1 MKRSCVSL
9 LGVIVGL
16 VAGCTGQPELSLG
29 ESTAAVSGLPR
40 PDHIVIVWMENTGY
54 SSIIGSASAPYI
66 NSMAAIGAS
75 FTDSHGVTHPSQPN
89 YLAFF
94 SGGLNGVSDDTCPAP
109 GSPFT
114 GVENLGSQLVAAGFS
129 FTGFSEDLAV
139 AGSSACT
146 AGSINGYARK
156 HAPWTDFPNVPA
168 SAQQPWKITP
178 PVTTGGWPTDYTTLP
193 TVSFVV
199 PNLCD
204 DIHSCSIS
212 TGDTWLKNNLD
223 AFQQWAQ
230 THNSL
235 FIIDFDEDNMTA
247 ADHIPTIFVGP
258 MVKHGT
264 YPETIDHYSVLR
276 TIEDMYGLTPLQNAA
291 TATPITDVWMTG
303 AGGGGGGGGGGSGGG
318 GGGGGSGGTGGTGGG
333 GAGGSGGGGGTGGS
347 GGGGGDG
354 TGGVGTGGNGGS
366 GGNPSTGGHGCSI
379 SGTPNFGTTLLVA
392 IALLTLAIRRRQR
405 FDA

>member
-1 MKRSCVSL
+1 MKNRCL
-9 LGVIVGL
+9 LL
-16 VAGCTGQPELSLG
+16 LCSTLLATGCTALTDPSIAETTDALS
-29 ESTAAVSGLPR
+29 LPR
-40 PDHIVIVWMENTGY
+40 PDHVVIVWMENTGY
-54 SSIIGSASAPYI
+54 SSIIGSSSAPYI

-94 SGGLNGVSDDTCPAP
+94 SGGLNGVTDDTCPAP

-114 GVENLGSQLVAAGFS
+114 GVPNLGSQLVAAGLS
-129 FTGFSEDLAV
+129 FTGYSEDLPV

-146 AGSINGYARK
+146 AGSANGYARK

-168 SAQQPWKITP
+168 AAQQPWKIAP

-204 DIHSCSIS
+204 DMHSCPIT
-212 TGDTWLKNNLD
+212 TGDTWLQNNLD

-235 FIIDFDEDNMTA
+235 LIIDWDEDNMTNPNQIA
-247 ADHIPTIFVGP
+247 TIFVGP
-258 MVKHGT
+258 MVKQGT
-264 YPETIDHYSVLR
+264 YSEHIDHYSVLR

-291 TATPITDVWMTG
+291 TATPITDVWMGG
-303 AGGGGGGGGGGSGGG
+303 AGGSGGG
-318 GGGGGSGGTGGTGGG
+318 GGGG
-333 GAGGSGGGGGTGGS
+333 GAGGSGGGGGGGAGGTGGAGGGGTS

-354 TGGVGTGGNGGS
+354 SGGGSGTGTGGNGGS
-366 GGNPSTGGHGCSI
+366 GGTPTTGGGHGCSFA
-379 SGTPNFGTTLLVA
+379 GATNFGTSALVGFALVA
-392 IALLTLAIRRRQR
+392 LTARRRR
-405 FDA
+405 RRRAGAI